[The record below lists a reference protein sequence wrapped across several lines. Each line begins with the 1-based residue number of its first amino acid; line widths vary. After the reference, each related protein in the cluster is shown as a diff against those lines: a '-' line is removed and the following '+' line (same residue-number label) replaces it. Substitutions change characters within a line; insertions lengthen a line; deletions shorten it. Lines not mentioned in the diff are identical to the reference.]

1 MVSRVRKAIFGKKPV
16 CINPRASK
24 RSESMRTTVEANSDL
39 SLTSADPAATTAPM
53 ITLDPQTTARLD
65 AAVATYL
72 NALLAADPRSEAF
85 KKKVD
90 GIHALGNEEIKQ
102 SANVS
107 NRMLDRP
114 VGALARAQ
122 DKSSVSSALLQ
133 LRRTVE
139 DLDPSDRGLLDR
151 RRLFGVLPLG
161 NRLRDYFGKYESAQG
176 HLNAIVQA
184 LYRGQDELL
193 KDNAAIEQEKV
204 NLSAVMDRLK
214 QYLYLARTMDAALD
228 ARIREVQEQDP
239 ERAKTLRED
248 CLFYV
253 RQKTQD
259 LATQLAVSA
268 QGYLALELVRKN
280 NLELVRGV
288 DRATTTTVSAL
299 RTAVMTAQGLVNQKL
314 VLDQIGAL
322 NETAANVIEGTG
334 TMLKTQT
341 GEIHKQAASA
351 TIPLET
357 LQRAFQ
363 NIYDTMDVI
372 DRFKLEALET
382 MRQTIDALSRE
393 VARAQTYLERAH
405 EAPATELASIPEE
418 LKLPVRTP

>member
-1 MVSRVRKAIFGKKPV
+1 
-16 CINPRASK
+16 
-24 RSESMRTTVEANSDL
+24 MRTTVEESSDL
-39 SLTSADPAATTAPM
+39 SLTPSDEAASNAGMPAPM
-53 ITLDPQTTARLD
+53 VALDPQTTARLD
-65 AAVATYL
+65 GAVGTYL
-72 NALLAADPRSEAF
+72 DALLAADPRSESF

-102 SANVS
+102 SASVS

-114 VGALARAQ
+114 VGALARTQ
-122 DKSSVSSALLQ
+122 DKSSTVSSLLQ

-193 KDNAAIEQEKV
+193 KDNAAIEQEKL
-204 NLSAVMDRLK
+204 NLWAVMDRLK
-214 QYLYLARTMDAALD
+214 QYLYLARRMDAALD
-228 ARIREVQEQDP
+228 ARIQEVQEHDP
-239 ERAKTLRED
+239 EQAKTLRED

-268 QGYLALELVRKN
+268 QGNLSLAIVRPN
-280 NLELVRGV
+280 NLELVKGV

-322 NETAANVIEGTG
+322 NETTADMIEGTSA
-334 TMLKTQT
+334 MLRQQSA
-341 GEIHKQAASA
+341 GVHEQAASA
-351 TIPLET
+351 TVSIEK
-357 LQRAFQ
+357 LQAAFA
-363 NIYDTMDVI
+363 NIYATIDTI
-372 DRFKLEALET
+372 AASKLQALET
-382 MRQTIDALSRE
+382 MRQTIAALSRE
-393 VARAQTYLERAH
+393 VARAQTDLERAH
-405 EAPATELASIPEE
+405 EAPATELASVPEE

>member
-1 MVSRVRKAIFGKKPV
+1 
-16 CINPRASK
+16 
-24 RSESMRTTVEANSDL
+24 MRTTVEANSDL
-39 SLTSADPAATTAPM
+39 SLSPSDPAASAAATPAPM

-65 AAVATYL
+65 AAVGAYL
-72 NALLAADPRSEAF
+72 DALLAADPRSEAF

-102 SANVS
+102 SASVS

-122 DKSSVSSALLQ
+122 DKSAVSSALLQ

-151 RRLFGVLPLG
+151 RRLFGILPLG

-193 KDNAAIEQEKV
+193 KDNASIEQEKV
-204 NLSAVMDRLK
+204 NLWAVMDRLK
-214 QYLYLARTMDAALD
+214 QYLYLARAMDAALD
-228 ARIREVQEQDP
+228 ARIRELQAQDP

-259 LATQLAVSA
+259 LA
-268 QGYLALELVRKN
+268 K
-280 NLELVRGV
+280 GV

-322 NETAANVIEGTG
+322 NETTADMIEGTSA
-334 TMLKTQT
+334 MLRQQSA
-341 GEIHKQAASA
+341 GVHDQAASA
-351 TIPLET
+351 TVSIEK
-357 LQRAFQ
+357 LQAAFA
-363 NIYDTMDVI
+363 NVYGTI
-372 DRFKLEALET
+372 DAIDASKLQALDS

-393 VARAQTYLERAH
+393 VVRSR
-405 EAPATELASIPEE
+405 APADL
-418 LKLPVRTP
+418 LPDQPA

>member
-1 MVSRVRKAIFGKKPV
+1 
-16 CINPRASK
+16 
-24 RSESMRTTVEANSDL
+24 MRTTVEANSDL
-39 SLTSADPAATTAPM
+39 SLTPSDPAAAGATTPAPM

-65 AAVATYL
+65 AAVAAYL
-72 NALLAADPRSEAF
+72 DALLAADPRSEAF

-90 GIHALGNEEIKQ
+90 GIHALGNDEIKQ
-102 SANVS
+102 SASVS

-122 DKSSVSSALLQ
+122 DKSSTVSSALLQ

-151 RRLFGVLPLG
+151 RRLFGILPLG

-204 NLSAVMDRLK
+204 NLWAVMDRLK

-228 ARIREVQEQDP
+228 ARIREVQAQDP

-280 NLELVRGV
+280 NLELVKGV

-299 RTAVMTAQGLVNQKL
+299 RTAVMTAQGLVNQNL

-322 NETAANVIEGTG
+322 NETTADMIEGTSA
-334 TMLKTQT
+334 MLRQQSASVH
-341 GEIHKQAASA
+341 EQAASA
-351 TIPLET
+351 TVSIEK
-357 LQRAFQ
+357 LQAAFA
-363 NIYDTMDVI
+363 NIYATIDTI
-372 DRFKLEALET
+372 DASKLQALET

-393 VARAQTYLERAH
+393 VARAQAYLERAH
-405 EAPATELASIPEE
+405 EAPATELAPIPEE

>member
-1 MVSRVRKAIFGKKPV
+1 
-16 CINPRASK
+16 
-24 RSESMRTTVEANSDL
+24 MRTTVEANPDL
-39 SLTSADPAATTAPM
+39 SLTPPDPTASGAVATAPM
-53 ITLDPQTTARLD
+53 VALDPQTTARLD
-65 AAVATYL
+65 AAVGTYL
-72 NALLAADPRSEAF
+72 DALLAADPRSEAF

-90 GIHALGNEEIKQ
+90 GIHALGNEQTKRRG
-102 SANVS
+102 SVS

-114 VGALARAQ
+114 VGALARGQ
-122 DKSSVSSALLQ
+122 DKSSVSSALLE

-151 RRLFGVLPLG
+151 RRLFGILPMG
-161 NRLRDYFGKYESAQG
+161 NRLRDYFGKYESSQG

-204 NLSAVMDRLK
+204 NLWAVMDRLK

-228 ARIREVQEQDP
+228 ARIRELQAQDP

-248 CLFYV
+248 CLFYI

-280 NLELVRGV
+280 NLELVKGV

-299 RTAVMTAQGLVNQKL
+299 RTAVIAAQALTNQRL
-314 VLDQIGAL
+314 VLSQITAL
-322 NETAANVIEGTG
+322 NTTTGNLIESRSQMLKDQSSQIHEQAANATVSIEK
-334 TMLKTQT
+334 L
-341 GEIHKQAASA
+341 QAAFANIYA
-351 TIPLET
+351 TI
-357 LQRAFQ
+357 
-363 NIYDTMDVI
+363 DT
-372 DRFKLEALET
+372 T
-382 MRQTIDALSRE
+382 
-393 VARAQTYLERAH
+393 
-405 EAPATELASIPEE
+405 
-418 LKLPVRTP
+418 

>member
-1 MVSRVRKAIFGKKPV
+1 
-16 CINPRASK
+16 
-24 RSESMRTTVEANSDL
+24 MRTTVEANSDL
-39 SLTSADPAATTAPM
+39 SLTPSDPPSSAAIPAPM
-53 ITLDPQTTARLD
+53 LALDPDTTARLD
-65 AAVATYL
+65 AAVGAYI
-72 NALLAADPRSEAF
+72 NALLEADPRSDGF

-102 SANVS
+102 SASVS

-114 VGALARAQ
+114 VGALARTQ
-122 DKSSVSSALLQ
+122 DKSSTVSSALLQ

-139 DLDPSDRGLLDR
+139 DLDPSRRGLLDR
-151 RRLFGVLPLG
+151 RRIFGVLPLG

-204 NLSAVMDRLK
+204 NLWAVMDRLK

-228 ARIREVQEQDP
+228 ARIRELQSSDP
-239 ERAKTLRED
+239 ERARALRED

-280 NLELVRGV
+280 NLELAKGV

-299 RTAVMTAQGLVNQKL
+299 RTAVITAQGLVNQKL

-322 NETAANVIEGTG
+322 NETTAEMIEGTSA
-334 TMLKTQT
+334 MLRQQSASVH
-341 GEIHKQAASA
+341 EQAATATVSIEKLQAAFANIYA
-351 TIPLET
+351 TIDT
-357 LQRAFQ
+357 IDASKLQ
-363 NIYDTMDVI
+363 
-372 DRFKLEALET
+372 ALET
-382 MRQTIDALSRE
+382 MRQTIDALARE
-393 VARAQTYLERAH
+393 VARAQAYLERAH
-405 EAPATELASIPEE
+405 DAPATELAPLPDE

>member
-1 MVSRVRKAIFGKKPV
+1 
-16 CINPRASK
+16 
-24 RSESMRTTVEANSDL
+24 MRTPVEANADL
-39 SLTSADPAATTAPM
+39 SLTPSEPTAVATAAPM

-65 AAVATYL
+65 AAVAAYL
-72 NALLAADPRSEAF
+72 DALLATDPHSEAF

-102 SANVS
+102 SASVS

-114 VGALARAQ
+114 VGALTRGE
-122 DKSSVSSALLQ
+122 DKSSTVSNALLQ

-151 RRLFGVLPLG
+151 RRLFGILPLG

-193 KDNAAIEQEKV
+193 KDNAAIEQEKG
-204 NLSAVMDRLK
+204 NLWAVMDRLK
-214 QYLYLARTMDAALD
+214 QYLYLARAMDAALE
-228 ARIREVQEQDP
+228 ARIHEVQAQDP

-280 NLELVRGV
+280 NLELVKGV

-314 VLDQIGAL
+314 VLNQIGAL
-322 NETAANVIEGTG
+322 NQTTADMIEGTSA
-334 TMLKTQT
+334 MLRQQSA
-341 GEIHKQAASA
+341 GVHEQAATATVSIEKLQAAFANIYA
-351 TIPLET
+351 TIDT
-357 LQRAFQ
+357 IDASKLQ
-363 NIYDTMDVI
+363 
-372 DRFKLEALET
+372 ALET

-393 VARAQTYLERAH
+393 VARAQAYLERAH
-405 EAPATELASIPEE
+405 EAPATELAPIPDE
-418 LKLPVRTP
+418 LKLPLPAPLH

>member
-1 MVSRVRKAIFGKKPV
+1 
-16 CINPRASK
+16 
-24 RSESMRTTVEANSDL
+24 MRTTVEANADL
-39 SLTSADPAATTAPM
+39 SLTPSDPAAPAAATPAPM

-65 AAVATYL
+65 SAVAAYL
-72 NALLAADPRSEAF
+72 DALLAADPRSEAF

-90 GIHALGNEEIKQ
+90 GIHALGNDEIKQ
-102 SANVS
+102 SASVS

-122 DKSSVSSALLQ
+122 DKSSTVSTALLQ

-151 RRLFGVLPLG
+151 RRLFGILPLG

-204 NLSAVMDRLK
+204 NLWAVMDRLK
-214 QYLYLARTMDAALD
+214 QYLYLARRMDAALD
-228 ARIREVQEQDP
+228 ARIREVEEQDP
-239 ERAKTLRED
+239 ERAKALRED

-280 NLELVRGV
+280 NLELVKGV

-322 NETAANVIEGTG
+322 NETTADMIEGTSA
-334 TMLKTQT
+334 MLRQQSASVH
-341 GEIHKQAASA
+341 EQAANATVSIEKLQAAFTNIYA
-351 TIPLET
+351 TIDT
-357 LQRAFQ
+357 IDASKLQ
-363 NIYDTMDVI
+363 
-372 DRFKLEALET
+372 ALES
-382 MRQTIDALSRE
+382 MRQTIEALSRE
-393 VARAQTYLERAH
+393 VARAQAYLARAH
-405 EAPATELASIPEE
+405 EAPATELTPVPDE

>member
-1 MVSRVRKAIFGKKPV
+1 
-16 CINPRASK
+16 
-24 RSESMRTTVEANSDL
+24 MRTTVEANSDL
-39 SLTSADPAATTAPM
+39 SLSPSDPAASAAATPAPM

-65 AAVATYL
+65 AAVGAYL
-72 NALLAADPRSEAF
+72 DALLAADPRSEAF

-102 SANVS
+102 SASVS

-114 VGALARAQ
+114 LGALARGQ
-122 DKSSVSSALLQ
+122 DKSAVSSALLQ

-151 RRLFGVLPLG
+151 RRLFGILPLG

-193 KDNAAIEQEKV
+193 KDNASIEQEKV
-204 NLSAVMDRLK
+204 NLWGA
-214 QYLYLARTMDAALD
+214 MDAALD
-228 ARIREVQEQDP
+228 ARIREVQAQDP

-280 NLELVRGV
+280 NLELVKGV

-322 NETAANVIEGTG
+322 NETTADMIEGTSA
-334 TMLKTQT
+334 MLRQQSA
-341 GEIHKQAASA
+341 GVHDQAASA
-351 TIPLET
+351 TVSIEK
-357 LQRAFQ
+357 LQAAFA
-363 NIYDTMDVI
+363 NIYGTI
-372 DRFKLEALET
+372 DAIDASKLQALDS

-393 VARAQTYLERAH
+393 VARAQAYLERAH
-405 EAPATELASIPEE
+405 EAPATQLAPIPEE

>member
-1 MVSRVRKAIFGKKPV
+1 
-16 CINPRASK
+16 
-24 RSESMRTTVEANSDL
+24 MRTTVEANSDL
-39 SLTSADPAATTAPM
+39 SLTPSDPAAAGATTPAPM

-65 AAVATYL
+65 AAVAAYL
-72 NALLAADPRSEAF
+72 DALLAADPRSEAF

-90 GIHALGNEEIKQ
+90 GIHALGNDEIKQ
-102 SANVS
+102 SASVS

-122 DKSSVSSALLQ
+122 DKSSTVSSALLQ

-151 RRLFGVLPLG
+151 RRLFGILPLG

-204 NLSAVMDRLK
+204 NLWAVMDRLK

-228 ARIREVQEQDP
+228 ARIREVQAQDP

-280 NLELVRGV
+280 NLELVKGV

-322 NETAANVIEGTG
+322 NETTADMIEGTSA
-334 TMLKTQT
+334 MLRQQSA
-341 GEIHKQAASA
+341 GVHEQAANATVSIEKLRAAFANIYA
-351 TIPLET
+351 TIDT
-357 LQRAFQ
+357 IDASKLQ
-363 NIYDTMDVI
+363 
-372 DRFKLEALET
+372 ALET

-393 VARAQTYLERAH
+393 VARAQAYLERAH
-405 EAPATELASIPEE
+405 EAPATELAPIPDE

>member
-1 MVSRVRKAIFGKKPV
+1 
-16 CINPRASK
+16 
-24 RSESMRTTVEANSDL
+24 MRTTVEATSDL
-39 SLTSADPAATTAPM
+39 SLTPSPEAASGAAMPAPM
-53 ITLDPQTTARLD
+53 VALDAETTARLD
-65 AAVATYL
+65 RAVGTYL
-72 NALLAADPRSEAF
+72 DALLAADPRSESF
-85 KKKVD
+85 RKKVD

-102 SANVS
+102 SASVS

-176 HLNAIVQA
+176 HLNAIVQS

-204 NLSAVMDRLK
+204 NLWAVMDRLK

-228 ARIREVQEQDP
+228 ARILEVQEQDP
-239 ERAKTLRED
+239 ARAKTLRED

-268 QGYLALELVRKN
+268 QGYLALDLARKN
-280 NLELVRGV
+280 NLELVKGV

-322 NETAANVIEGTG
+322 NDTTADMIEGTSA
-334 TMLKTQT
+334 MLRQQST
-341 GEIHKQAASA
+341 GVHEQAASA
-351 TIPLET
+351 TVSIEKLHA
-357 LQRAFQ
+357 AFA
-363 NIYDTMDVI
+363 NIYATI
-372 DRFKLEALET
+372 ET
-382 MRQTIDALSRE
+382 IA
-393 VARAQTYLERAH
+393 
-405 EAPATELASIPEE
+405 ASN
-418 LKLPVRTP
+418 

>member
-1 MVSRVRKAIFGKKPV
+1 
-16 CINPRASK
+16 
-24 RSESMRTTVEANSDL
+24 MRTTVEATSDL
-39 SLTSADPAATTAPM
+39 SLTPSDEAAASGAAMPAPM
-53 ITLDPQTTARLD
+53 VALDPQTTARLD
-65 AAVATYL
+65 AAVGAYL
-72 NALLAADPRSEAF
+72 DALLAADPRSESF

-102 SANVS
+102 SASVS

-114 VGALARAQ
+114 VGALARTQ
-122 DKSSVSSALLQ
+122 DKSSTVSSALLQ

-139 DLDPSDRGLLDR
+139 DLDPSRRGLLDR
-151 RRLFGVLPLG
+151 RRIFGVLPLG

-176 HLNAIVQA
+176 HLNAIVHA

-204 NLSAVMDRLK
+204 NLWAVMDRLK
-214 QYLYLARTMDAALD
+214 QYLYLARTLDAALD
-228 ARIREVQEQDP
+228 ARIRELQANEPD
-239 ERAKTLRED
+239 RAKTLRED

-280 NLELVRGV
+280 NLELVKGV

-322 NETAANVIEGTG
+322 NETTADMIEGTSA
-334 TMLKTQT
+334 MLRQQSATVHQ
-341 GEIHKQAASA
+341 QAASA
-351 TIPLET
+351 TVSIEK
-357 LQRAFQ
+357 LQAAFA
-363 NIYDTMDVI
+363 NIYATIDTI
-372 DRFKLEALET
+372 DASKLEALET

-393 VARAQTYLERAH
+393 VARAQAYLERAH
-405 EAPATELASIPEE
+405 DAPATELAPLPDE

>member
-1 MVSRVRKAIFGKKPV
+1 
-16 CINPRASK
+16 
-24 RSESMRTTVEANSDL
+24 MRTTVEANTDL
-39 SLTSADPAATTAPM
+39 SLTPPDPAASGAVTPAPM
-53 ITLDPQTTARLD
+53 VTLDPQTTARLD
-65 AAVATYL
+65 AAVGTYL
-72 NALLAADPRSEAF
+72 DALLAADPRSEAV

-102 SANVS
+102 AASVS

-114 VGALARAQ
+114 VGALARGQ
-122 DKSSVSSALLQ
+122 DKSSVSTALMD
-133 LRRTVE
+133 LRRTGE
-139 DLDPSDRGLLDR
+139 DLDPSDRGLLDH
-151 RRLFGVLPLG
+151 RRLFGILPLG

-184 LYRGQDELL
+184 VYRGHDELL
-193 KDNAAIEQEKV
+193 KDNAA
-204 NLSAVMDRLK
+204 M
-214 QYLYLARTMDAALD
+214 D
-228 ARIREVQEQDP
+228 ARIRELQDKDP

-280 NLELVRGV
+280 NLELVKGV

-299 RTAVMTAQGLVNQKL
+299 RTAVMTAQGLVSQKL

-322 NETAANVIEGTG
+322 NETTAGMIEGTSA
-334 TMLKTQT
+334 MLRQQSASVH
-341 GEIHKQAASA
+341 EQAANATVSIEKLQAAFANIYA
-351 TIPLET
+351 TI
-357 LQRAFQ
+357 
-363 NIYDTMDVI
+363 DTI
-372 DRFKLEALET
+372 DASKLEALET

-393 VARAQTYLERAH
+393 VARAQAYLERAH
-405 EAPATELASIPEE
+405 EAPATELAPIPDE

>member
-1 MVSRVRKAIFGKKPV
+1 
-16 CINPRASK
+16 
-24 RSESMRTTVEANSDL
+24 MRTTVEVTSDL
-39 SLTSADPAATTAPM
+39 SVTPSDEAASGAAIPAPM
-53 ITLDPQTTARLD
+53 VALDPQTTARLD
-65 AAVATYL
+65 GAVGTYL
-72 NALLAADPRSEAF
+72 DALLAADPRSGSF

-102 SANVS
+102 SASVS

-114 VGALARAQ
+114 VGALARTQ
-122 DKSSVSSALLQ
+122 DKSSTVSSALLQ

-139 DLDPSDRGLLDR
+139 DLDPSRRGLLDR
-151 RRLFGVLPLG
+151 RRIFGVLPWG

-176 HLNAIVQA
+176 NLNAIVQA

-204 NLSAVMDRLK
+204 NLWAVMDRLR
-214 QYLYLARTMDAALD
+214 QYLYLARTLDAGLD
-228 ARIREVQEQDP
+228 ARIRELQVNEP

-253 RQKTQD
+253 RQKAQD

-280 NLELVRGV
+280 NLELVKGV

-322 NETAANVIEGTG
+322 NETTADMIEGTSA
-334 TMLKTQT
+334 MLRQQSATVH
-341 GEIHKQAASA
+341 EQAASA
-351 TIPLET
+351 TVSIEK
-357 LQRAFQ
+357 LQAAFA
-363 NIYDTMDVI
+363 NIYATIDTI
-372 DRFKLEALET
+372 DASKLQALET

-393 VARAQTYLERAH
+393 VARAQAYLERAH
-405 EAPATELASIPEE
+405 DAPATELAPLPDE

>member
-1 MVSRVRKAIFGKKPV
+1 
-16 CINPRASK
+16 
-24 RSESMRTTVEANSDL
+24 MRTTVEANSDL
-39 SLTSADPAATTAPM
+39 SLTPSDPAAAGAATPAPM

-65 AAVATYL
+65 AAVAAYL
-72 NALLAADPRSEAF
+72 DALLAADPRSEAF

-90 GIHALGNEEIKQ
+90 GIHALGNDEIKQ
-102 SANVS
+102 SASVS

-122 DKSSVSSALLQ
+122 DKSSTVSSALLQ

-139 DLDPSDRGLLDR
+139 DLDPSERGLLDR
-151 RRLFGVLPLG
+151 RRLFGILPLG

-204 NLSAVMDRLK
+204 NLWAVMERLK

-228 ARIREVQEQDP
+228 ARIRDVQAQDP

-280 NLELVRGV
+280 NLELVKGV

-299 RTAVMTAQGLVNQKL
+299 RTAVITAQGLANQKL

-322 NETAANVIEGTG
+322 NETTADMIEGTSA
-334 TMLKTQT
+334 MLRQQSA
-341 GEIHKQAASA
+341 GVHEQAASA
-351 TIPLET
+351 TVSIEK
-357 LQRAFQ
+357 LQAAFA
-363 NIYDTMDVI
+363 NIYATIDTI
-372 DRFKLEALET
+372 DASKLKALET
-382 MRQTIDALSRE
+382 MRRTIDALSRE
-393 VARAQTYLERAH
+393 VARAQAYLERAH
-405 EAPATELASIPEE
+405 EAPATELAPVPDE

>member
-1 MVSRVRKAIFGKKPV
+1 
-16 CINPRASK
+16 
-24 RSESMRTTVEANSDL
+24 MRTTVEANSDL
-39 SLTSADPAATTAPM
+39 SLTPSDPAAAGATTPAPM

-65 AAVATYL
+65 AAVAAYL
-72 NALLAADPRSEAF
+72 DALLAADPRSEAF

-90 GIHALGNEEIKQ
+90 GIHALGNDEIKQ
-102 SANVS
+102 SASVS

-122 DKSSVSSALLQ
+122 DKSSTVSSALLQ

-151 RRLFGVLPLG
+151 RRLFGILPLG

-204 NLSAVMDRLK
+204 NLWAVMDRLK

-228 ARIREVQEQDP
+228 ARIREVQAQDP

-280 NLELVRGV
+280 NLELVKGV

-314 VLDQIGAL
+314 VLDQISAL
-322 NETAANVIEGTG
+322 NETTADMIEGTSA
-334 TMLKTQT
+334 MLRQQSA
-341 GEIHKQAASA
+341 GVHEQAASETVSIEKLQAAFANIYA
-351 TIPLET
+351 TIDT
-357 LQRAFQ
+357 IDASKLQ
-363 NIYDTMDVI
+363 
-372 DRFKLEALET
+372 ALET

-393 VARAQTYLERAH
+393 VARAQAYLERAH
-405 EAPATELASIPEE
+405 EAPATELAPIPDE

>member
-1 MVSRVRKAIFGKKPV
+1 
-16 CINPRASK
+16 
-24 RSESMRTTVEANSDL
+24 MRTTVEANSDL
-39 SLTSADPAATTAPM
+39 SLTPSDPAASATATPAPM
-53 ITLDPQTTARLD
+53 LALDPETTARLD
-65 AAVATYL
+65 TAVGTYIDG
-72 NALLAADPRSEAF
+72 LLAADPRSESF

-102 SANVS
+102 SASVS

-114 VGALARAQ
+114 VGALARIG
-122 DKSSVSSALLQ
+122 DKSSTVSSALLQ

-139 DLDPSDRGLLDR
+139 DLDPSRRGLLDR
-151 RRLFGVLPLG
+151 RRIFGVLPMG

-193 KDNAAIEQEKV
+193 KDNAAIEQEKL
-204 NLSAVMDRLK
+204 NLWAVMDRLK
-214 QYLYLARTMDAALD
+214 QYLYLARTMDSALD
-228 ARIREVQEQDP
+228 ARIREVQSTDP

-280 NLELVRGV
+280 NLELVKGV

-322 NETAANVIEGTG
+322 NDTTAEMIEGTSA
-334 TMLKTQT
+334 MLRQQSASVH
-341 GEIHKQAASA
+341 EQAATATVSIEKLQAAFANIYA
-351 TIPLET
+351 TIDT
-357 LQRAFQ
+357 IDASKLQ
-363 NIYDTMDVI
+363 
-372 DRFKLEALET
+372 ALET
-382 MRQTIDALSRE
+382 MRQTIDALSKE
-393 VARAQTYLERAH
+393 VARAQAYLERAH
-405 EAPATELASIPEE
+405 DAPATELAPLPDE
-418 LKLPVRTP
+418 LTLPVRTL

>member
-1 MVSRVRKAIFGKKPV
+1 
-16 CINPRASK
+16 
-24 RSESMRTTVEANSDL
+24 MRTSVEANADL
-39 SLTSADPAATTAPM
+39 SLTPSEPAAVATPAPM
-53 ITLDPQTTARLD
+53 IALDPQTTVRLD
-65 AAVATYL
+65 TAVAVYL
-72 NALLAADPRSEAF
+72 DALLATDPHSDAF

-90 GIHALGNEEIKQ
+90 GIHALGNDEIKQ
-102 SANVS
+102 SASVS
-107 NRMLDRP
+107 NRLLDRP
-114 VGALARAQ
+114 VGELARGQ
-122 DKSSVSSALLQ
+122 DKSSTVSNALLQ

-139 DLDPSDRGLLDR
+139 DLDPSERGLLDR
-151 RRLFGVLPLG
+151 RRLFGILPMG
-161 NRLRDYFGKYESAQG
+161 NRLRDYFGRYESAQG

-204 NLSAVMDRLK
+204 NLWAVMDRLK
-214 QYLYLARTMDAALD
+214 QYLYLARAMDTALD
-228 ARIREVQEQDP
+228 ARIHEVQARDP

-268 QGYLALELVRKN
+268 QGYLALELIRKN
-280 NLELVRGV
+280 NLELVKGV

-322 NETAANVIEGTG
+322 NQTTADMIEGTSA
-334 TMLKTQT
+334 MLRQQSA
-341 GEIHKQAASA
+341 GVHEQAASA
-351 TIPLET
+351 TVSIEK
-357 LQRAFQ
+357 LQAAFA
-363 NIYDTMDVI
+363 NIYATIDTI
-372 DRFKLEALET
+372 DASKLHALET

-393 VARAQTYLERAH
+393 VARAQAYLERAH
-405 EAPATELASIPEE
+405 EAPATELAPIPDE
-418 LKLPVRTP
+418 LKIPLGAPSP

>member
-1 MVSRVRKAIFGKKPV
+1 
-16 CINPRASK
+16 
-24 RSESMRTTVEANSDL
+24 MRTTVEANTDL
-39 SLTSADPAATTAPM
+39 SLTPADPAASGTASPATTV
-53 ITLDPQTTARLD
+53 TLDPETTARLD
-65 AAVATYL
+65 QAVATYIDG
-72 NALLAADPRSEAF
+72 LLAQDPRSEAF
-85 KKKVD
+85 KKRVD

-102 SANVS
+102 SASVS

-122 DKSSVSSALLQ
+122 DKSSTVSVALLQ

-139 DLDPSDRGLLDR
+139 DLDPSHRRLLDR
-151 RRLFGVLPLG
+151 RRVFGVLPLG

-204 NLSAVMDRLK
+204 NLWAVMDRLK
-214 QYLYLARTMDAALD
+214 QYLYLARRMDAALE
-228 ARIREVQEQDP
+228 ARIRDLEAGDP

-253 RQKTQD
+253 RQKAQD

-280 NLELVRGV
+280 NLELAKGV

-314 VLDQIGAL
+314 VLDQISAL
-322 NETAANVIEGTG
+322 NDTTADMIEGTSA
-334 TMLKTQT
+334 MLRQQSA
-341 GEIHKQAASA
+341 GVHEQAASA
-351 TIPLET
+351 TVSIEK
-357 LQRAFQ
+357 LQAAFA
-363 NIYDTMDVI
+363 NIYATIDTI
-372 DRFKLEALET
+372 DASKLQALET
-382 MRQTIDALSRE
+382 MRRTMEALSKE
-393 VARAQTYLERAH
+393 VVRAQGYLERAH
-405 EAPATELASIPEE
+405 DAPAGELTPLPDE
-418 LKLPVRTP
+418 LKLPVGTP

>member
-1 MVSRVRKAIFGKKPV
+1 
-16 CINPRASK
+16 
-24 RSESMRTTVEANSDL
+24 MRTTVEANADL
-39 SLTSADPAATTAPM
+39 SLTPSDPAAPAAATPAPM

-65 AAVATYL
+65 SAVAAYL
-72 NALLAADPRSEAF
+72 DALLAADPRSEAF

-90 GIHALGNEEIKQ
+90 GIHALGNDEIKQ
-102 SANVS
+102 SASVS

-114 VGALARAQ
+114 VGALARGQ
-122 DKSSVSSALLQ
+122 DKSSTVSSALLQ

-151 RRLFGVLPLG
+151 RRLFGILPLG

-204 NLSAVMDRLK
+204 NLWAVMDRLK
-214 QYLYLARTMDAALD
+214 QYLYLARRMDAALD
-228 ARIREVQEQDP
+228 ARIREVEAQDP
-239 ERAKTLRED
+239 ERAKALRED

-280 NLELVRGV
+280 NLELVKGV

-322 NETAANVIEGTG
+322 NETTADMIEGTSA
-334 TMLKTQT
+334 MLRQQSASVH
-341 GEIHKQAASA
+341 EQAANATVSIEKLQAAFTNIYA
-351 TIPLET
+351 TIDT
-357 LQRAFQ
+357 IDASKLQ
-363 NIYDTMDVI
+363 
-372 DRFKLEALET
+372 ALES
-382 MRQTIDALSRE
+382 MRQTIEALSRE
-393 VARAQTYLERAH
+393 VARAQAYLARAH
-405 EAPATELASIPEE
+405 EAPATELTPVPDE

>member
-1 MVSRVRKAIFGKKPV
+1 
-16 CINPRASK
+16 
-24 RSESMRTTVEANSDL
+24 MRTSVEANADL
-39 SLTSADPAATTAPM
+39 SLTPSESAAGATPAPM

-65 AAVATYL
+65 AAVAAYL
-72 NALLAADPRSEAF
+72 DALLTADPRSEAF
-85 KKKVD
+85 KKKID
-90 GIHALGNEEIKQ
+90 GIHALGNDEIKQ

-122 DKSSVSSALLQ
+122 DKSSTVSGALLQ

-139 DLDPSDRGLLDR
+139 DLDPSERGLLDR
-151 RRLFGVLPLG
+151 RRFFGILPLG

-204 NLSAVMDRLK
+204 NLWAVMDRLK
-214 QYLYLARTMDAALD
+214 QYLYLARAMDAALA
-228 ARIREVQEQDP
+228 ARIDEVQAQDA
-239 ERAKTLRED
+239 ERAKALRED

-280 NLELVRGV
+280 NLELVKGV

-314 VLDQIGAL
+314 VLDQIAAL
-322 NETAANVIEGTG
+322 NQTTADMIEGTSA
-334 TMLKTQT
+334 MLRQQSASVH
-341 GEIHKQAASA
+341 EQAASA
-351 TIPLET
+351 TVSIEK
-357 LQRAFQ
+357 LQAAFA
-363 NIYDTMDVI
+363 NIYATIDTI
-372 DRFKLEALET
+372 DASKLQALET

-405 EAPATELASIPEE
+405 EAPATELAPIPDE
-418 LKLPVRTP
+418 LKLPVRAPSH

>member
-1 MVSRVRKAIFGKKPV
+1 
-16 CINPRASK
+16 
-24 RSESMRTTVEANSDL
+24 MRTTVEATSDL
-39 SLTSADPAATTAPM
+39 SLTPSDQPAAMPAPM
-53 ITLDPQTTARLD
+53 VALDAQTTARLD
-65 AAVATYL
+65 GAVGTYL
-72 NALLAADPRSEAF
+72 DALLAADPRSESF

-102 SANVS
+102 SASVS

-114 VGALARAQ
+114 VGALARTQ
-122 DKSSVSSALLQ
+122 DKSSTVSNALLQ

-139 DLDPSDRGLLDR
+139 DLDPSRRGLLDR
-151 RRLFGVLPLG
+151 RRVLGVLPWG

-204 NLSAVMDRLK
+204 NLWAVMDRLK
-214 QYLYLARTMDAALD
+214 QYLYLARTLDAALD
-228 ARIREVQEQDP
+228 ARIRELQVNEP

-248 CLFYV
+248 CLFYA
-253 RQKTQD
+253 RQKAQD
-259 LATQLAVSA
+259 IATQLAVSA

-280 NLELVRGV
+280 NLELVKGV

-322 NETAANVIEGTG
+322 NETTGDMIEGTSA
-334 TMLKTQT
+334 MLRQQSATVH
-341 GEIHKQAASA
+341 EQAASA
-351 TIPLET
+351 TVGIEK
-357 LQRAFQ
+357 LQAAFA
-363 NIYDTMDVI
+363 NIYATIDTI
-372 DRFKLEALET
+372 DASKLQALDT
-382 MRQTIDALSRE
+382 MRQTIDALSKE
-393 VARAQTYLERAH
+393 VARAQAYLERAH
-405 EAPATELASIPEE
+405 DAPATELAPLPDE

>member
-1 MVSRVRKAIFGKKPV
+1 
-16 CINPRASK
+16 
-24 RSESMRTTVEANSDL
+24 MRTTVEANSDL
-39 SLTSADPAATTAPM
+39 SLTPSDPASPAAATPAPM

-65 AAVATYL
+65 AAVGAYL
-72 NALLAADPRSEAF
+72 DALLATDPRSEAF

-102 SANVS
+102 SASVS

-122 DKSSVSSALLQ
+122 DKSSTVSSALLQ

-151 RRLFGVLPLG
+151 RRLFGILPLG

-193 KDNAAIEQEKV
+193 KDNATIEQEKV
-204 NLSAVMDRLK
+204 NLWAVMDRLK
-214 QYLYLARTMDAALD
+214 QYLYLARAMDAALD
-228 ARIREVQEQDP
+228 ARIRELQTQDP

-280 NLELVRGV
+280 NLELVKGV

-322 NETAANVIEGTG
+322 NETTADMIEGTSA
-334 TMLKTQT
+334 MLRQQSA
-341 GEIHKQAASA
+341 GVHEQAASA
-351 TIPLET
+351 TVSIEK
-357 LQRAFQ
+357 LQAAFA
-363 NIYDTMDVI
+363 NIYGTI
-372 DRFKLEALET
+372 DAIDASKLQALES

-393 VARAQTYLERAH
+393 VARAQAYLERAH
-405 EAPATELASIPEE
+405 EAPATELAPIPDE

>member
-1 MVSRVRKAIFGKKPV
+1 
-16 CINPRASK
+16 
-24 RSESMRTTVEANSDL
+24 
-39 SLTSADPAATTAPM
+39 M

-65 AAVATYL
+65 SAVGVYL
-72 NALLAADPRSEAF
+72 DALLAADPRSEAF

-102 SANVS
+102 SASVS

-122 DKSSVSSALLQ
+122 DKSSTVSSALLQ

-151 RRLFGVLPLG
+151 RRLFGILPLG

-204 NLSAVMDRLK
+204 NLWAVMDRLK

-228 ARIREVQEQDP
+228 ARIREMQAQDP

-280 NLELVRGV
+280 NLELVKGV

-322 NETAANVIEGTG
+322 NETTADMIEGTSA
-334 TMLKTQT
+334 MLRQQSAVVH
-341 GEIHKQAASA
+341 EQAANATVSIEKLRAAFANIYA
-351 TIPLET
+351 TIDT
-357 LQRAFQ
+357 IDASKLQ
-363 NIYDTMDVI
+363 
-372 DRFKLEALET
+372 ALES

-393 VARAQTYLERAH
+393 VARAQSYLERAH
-405 EAPATELASIPEE
+405 EAPATELAPIPDE
-418 LKLPVRTP
+418 LKLPLRTP

>member
-1 MVSRVRKAIFGKKPV
+1 
-16 CINPRASK
+16 
-24 RSESMRTTVEANSDL
+24 MRTTVEANPDL
-39 SLTSADPAATTAPM
+39 SLTPPDPAASGAVTTAPM
-53 ITLDPQTTARLD
+53 VALDPQTTARLD
-65 AAVATYL
+65 AAVGTYL
-72 NALLAADPRSEAF
+72 DALLAADPRSEAF

-90 GIHALGNEEIKQ
+90 GIHALGNQEIKQ
-102 SANVS
+102 SASVS

-114 VGALARAQ
+114 VGALARGQ
-122 DKSSVSSALLQ
+122 DKSSVSSALLE

-151 RRLFGVLPLG
+151 RRLFGILPMG

-204 NLSAVMDRLK
+204 NLWAVMDRLK
-214 QYLYLARTMDAALD
+214 QYLYLARTLDTALD
-228 ARIREVQEQDP
+228 ARIRELQDKDP

-280 NLELVRGV
+280 NLELVKGV
-288 DRATTTTVSAL
+288 DRATTITVSAL

-314 VLDQIGAL
+314 VLDQISAL
-322 NETAANVIEGTG
+322 NQTTAGMIEGTSA
-334 TMLKTQT
+334 MLRQQSASVH
-341 GEIHKQAASA
+341 EQAANATVSIEKLQVAFANIYA
-351 TIPLET
+351 TI
-357 LQRAFQ
+357 
-363 NIYDTMDVI
+363 DTI
-372 DRFKLEALET
+372 DASKLEALET

-393 VARAQTYLERAH
+393 VARAQAYLERAH
-405 EAPATELASIPEE
+405 EAPATELAPIPDE

>member
-1 MVSRVRKAIFGKKPV
+1 
-16 CINPRASK
+16 
-24 RSESMRTTVEANSDL
+24 MRTTVEANSDL
-39 SLTSADPAATTAPM
+39 SLTPSDPAASAAIPAPM
-53 ITLDPQTTARLD
+53 VALDPETTARLD
-65 AAVATYL
+65 AAVGAYL
-72 NALLAADPRSEAF
+72 DALLAADPRSEGF

-102 SANVS
+102 SASVS

-114 VGALARAQ
+114 VGALARTQ
-122 DKSSVSSALLQ
+122 DKSSTVSTALLQ

-139 DLDPSDRGLLDR
+139 DLDPSRRGLLDR
-151 RRLFGVLPLG
+151 RRIFGVLPLG

-193 KDNAAIEQEKV
+193 KDNAAIEQEKL
-204 NLSAVMDRLK
+204 NLWAVMDRLK

-228 ARIREVQEQDP
+228 ARIRELQSGDP

-280 NLELVRGV
+280 NLELAKGV

-322 NETAANVIEGTG
+322 NTTTADMIEGTSA
-334 TMLKTQT
+334 MLRQQSASVH
-341 GEIHKQAASA
+341 EQAATATVSIEKLQAAFANIYA
-351 TIPLET
+351 TIDT
-357 LQRAFQ
+357 IDASKLQ
-363 NIYDTMDVI
+363 
-372 DRFKLEALET
+372 ALET

-393 VARAQTYLERAH
+393 VARAQAYLERAH
-405 EAPATELASIPEE
+405 DAPATELAPLPDE
-418 LKLPVRTP
+418 LKLPVRTA

>member
-1 MVSRVRKAIFGKKPV
+1 
-16 CINPRASK
+16 
-24 RSESMRTTVEANSDL
+24 MRTTVEANSDL
-39 SLTSADPAATTAPM
+39 SLTPSDPAATAVTPAPM
-53 ITLDPQTTARLD
+53 VALDPETTARLD
-65 AAVATYL
+65 AAVSAYL
-72 NALLAADPRSEAF
+72 DALLAADPRSEGF

-102 SANVS
+102 SASVS

-114 VGALARAQ
+114 VGALARTR
-122 DKSSVSSALLQ
+122 DKSSTVSSALLQ

-139 DLDPSDRGLLDR
+139 DLDPSRRGLLDR
-151 RRLFGVLPLG
+151 RRIFGVLPLG

-193 KDNAAIEQEKV
+193 KDNAAIEQEKL
-204 NLSAVMDRLK
+204 NLWAVMDRLK
-214 QYLYLARTMDAALD
+214 QYLYLARTLDAALD
-228 ARIREVQEQDP
+228 ARIRELQATDP

-280 NLELVRGV
+280 NLELAKGV

-322 NETAANVIEGTG
+322 NNTTAEMIEGTSA
-334 TMLKTQT
+334 MLRQQSASVH
-341 GEIHKQAASA
+341 EQAATATVSIEKLQAAFANIYA
-351 TIPLET
+351 TIDT
-357 LQRAFQ
+357 IDASKLQ
-363 NIYDTMDVI
+363 
-372 DRFKLEALET
+372 ALEN

-393 VARAQTYLERAH
+393 VARAQAYLERAH
-405 EAPATELASIPEE
+405 DAPATELAPLPDE
-418 LKLPVRTP
+418 LKLPIRTS